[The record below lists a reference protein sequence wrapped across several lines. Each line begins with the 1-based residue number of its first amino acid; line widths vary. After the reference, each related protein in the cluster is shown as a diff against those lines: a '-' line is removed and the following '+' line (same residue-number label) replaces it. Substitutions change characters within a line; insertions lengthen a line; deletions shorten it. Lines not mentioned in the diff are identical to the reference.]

1 MASFKGIPMT
11 VGFKTV
17 KTKPKDTV
25 INTVAHKMR
34 TVLLRSGPY
43 QTRKGYARCHTEH
56 SNKLRMRTVPL
67 RLGPWLNKEVN
78 TQDVIRT
85 TVTLSL
91 SNKEGKMQDVIR
103 SAVRR
108 PLSNKE
114 GEYARCHTEHSN
126 KKRKMSAS
134 VESSR
139 KRRASSKDTCNS
151 HSVDDQADSIGI
163 FMRVDMEV
171 DNFKEQYNKESL
183 TEVMA
188 GIKNVC
194 QQLTKDEWKYRPIN
208 EII

>member
-67 RLGPWLNKEVN
+67 RLGPWLNKEGGN
-78 TQDVIRT
+78 TQDVIRN
-85 TVTLSL
+85 TVT
-91 SNKEGKMQDVIR
+91 
-103 SAVRR
+103 R